1 MSLRAVIAQN
11 ALHVG
16 RPIRCQLLLAKSN
29 LVLLIGRASIR
40 VDGTVRPIVSQSLVP
55 ARKTLTERRDVRA
68 SDVIRARML
77 IQRSIAS

>member
-29 LVLLIGRASIR
+29 LVPLSGRASIHG
-40 VDGTVRPIVSQSLVP
+40 DGTVRPIVSQ
-55 ARKTLTERRDVRA
+55 
-68 SDVIRARML
+68 
-77 IQRSIAS
+77 